1 MRTITMTFT
10 FTEEEWRSLQK
21 CAIRDGKQPT
31 WGEVTNEIKILAL
44 RHAKCLDDVEKQL
57 DAMATKE
64 EPKYAN

>member
-10 FTEEEWRSLQK
+10 FTEEEWQALRK
-21 CAIRDGKQPT
+21 CCLRDGKQPT

-57 DAMATKE
+57 DAMAAKE
-64 EPKYAN
+64 ESK